1 MSLLGAAEIRELAE
15 LLDLR
20 PAKSLGQNFVID
32 GNVCQ
37 KIVRVA
43 GVTADDIALEIGPGL
58 GSLTLALLEVTSS
71 VIAVEIDQRLADRL
85 PITVAEHKDSDYK
98 LTVINTDA
106 LALRTLPV
114 APTVLVA
121 NLPYNVS
128 VPVLLHLLEIL
139 PSLNTGVVMV
149 QAEVAD
155 RLAAKPGTKEYGI
168 PSLKA
173 SWWAQVSGAGSVSR
187 SIFWPVPGVDSKLV
201 SFKRHETPG
210 DEAMRKGV
218 FQLVDAAFAQRRK
231 MLRAALSGDFF
242 HGQVEGLASGGKSKR
257 RHQHQCA
264 HVQRTHDA
272 SCVNL
277 AHQTRVLKVNAIH
290 NTHRAGG

>member
-15 LLDLR
+15 QLDLR

-58 GSLTLALLEVTSS
+58 GSLTLALLEVTSN
-71 VIAVEIDQRLADRL
+71 VIAVEIDQRLAERL
-85 PITVAEHKDSDYK
+85 PITVAEHKTDSYE

-106 LALRTLPV
+106 LAVRELPV

-187 SIFWPVPGVDSKLV
+187 SICWPVPGVDSKLV

-210 DEAMRKGV
+210 DEVMRKGV

-231 MLRAALSGDFF
+231 MLRAALSGIFGSSAKAEAVLIAAGIDPTLRGESLLIDSFCAIYN
-242 HGQVEGLASGGKSKR
+242 ASQSVK
-257 RHQHQCA
+257 
-264 HVQRTHDA
+264 
-272 SCVNL
+272 
-277 AHQTRVLKVNAIH
+277 
-290 NTHRAGG
+290 

>member
-43 GVTADDIALEIGPGL
+43 GVTADDVALEIGPGL
-58 GSLTLALLEVTSS
+58 GSLTLALLEVTPN
-71 VIAVEIDQRLADRL
+71 VVAVEIDNRLAERL
-85 PITVAEHKDSDYK
+85 PITVAKHSDGQNN
-98 LTVINTDA
+98 LTVLNIDA
-106 LALRTLPV
+106 LALRELPV

-173 SWWAQVSGAGSVSR
+173 SWWAEVSGAGSVSR

-201 SFKRHETPG
+201 GFKRRATPG
-210 DEAMRKGV
+210 DEAMRRGV
-218 FQLVDAAFAQRRK
+218 FQLIDAAFAQRRK
-231 MLRAALSGDFF
+231 MLRAALAGIFGSSAKAEAVLIAAGIDPTLRGETLLIDSFCAIYN
-242 HGQVEGLASGGKSKR
+242 ASQSVK
-257 RHQHQCA
+257 
-264 HVQRTHDA
+264 
-272 SCVNL
+272 
-277 AHQTRVLKVNAIH
+277 
-290 NTHRAGG
+290 

>member
-58 GSLTLALLEVTSS
+58 GSLTLALLEVTST

-85 PITVAEHKDSDYK
+85 PITVADHRDFGYN
-98 LTVINTDA
+98 LTVLNTDA

-210 DEAMRKGV
+210 DEVMRKGV

-231 MLRAALSGDFF
+231 MLRAALSGIFGSSAKAEAVLIAAGIDPTLRGEALLIDSFCAIYN
-242 HGQVEGLASGGKSKR
+242 ASQSVK
-257 RHQHQCA
+257 
-264 HVQRTHDA
+264 
-272 SCVNL
+272 
-277 AHQTRVLKVNAIH
+277 
-290 NTHRAGG
+290 